1 MYDNTLWGGTVAW
14 LEEDVPEAKR
24 EWRQC
29 AIELNELV
37 SADTRVEI
45 SKVTM
50 GDGITI
56 WQLLGLVAFSLQM
69 EHSVKKDGNPV
80 NKGLL
85 QSDEL
90 YQYILETSVY
100 PREPEPLKELR
111 AATASHPRAEMATA
125 PDAGQLM
132 AMLLKLVDAK
142 KTIEVGVF
150 TGYSLLLTA
159 LTIPDDG
166 KIVAIDVNREAYEQ
180 IGLPIIKKAG
190 VAHKIDFIESQALPV
205 LDKLLENHEN
215 EGSFDFAFID
225 ADKDNYWNYHERL
238 MKLLKVGGLVVYD
251 NTLWGGTVV
260 MPDELTPESKKPSR
274 PATIEFNKFLAAD
287 PRVQISHAS
296 LGDGITI
303 CRRLY

>member
-1 MYDNTLWGGTVAW
+1 MLSLPLYKHVHRVSINLSVTVGF
-14 LEEDVPEAKR
+14 
-24 EWRQC
+24 
-29 AIELNELV
+29 
-37 SADTRVEI
+37 VE
-45 SKVTM
+45 
-50 GDGITI
+50 
-56 WQLLGLVAFSLQM
+56 LLGLVAFSLQM
-69 EHSVKKDGNPV
+69 EHSVEKDGNPV